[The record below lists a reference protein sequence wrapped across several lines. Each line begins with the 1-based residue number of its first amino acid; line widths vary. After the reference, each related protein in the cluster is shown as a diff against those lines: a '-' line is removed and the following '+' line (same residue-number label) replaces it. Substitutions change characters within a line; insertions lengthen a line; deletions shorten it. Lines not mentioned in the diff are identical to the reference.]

1 MRAKSLAPAYERSK
15 TSNRH
20 PTRRTRRFA
29 LCCELL
35 ESRQLLS
42 VGQAS
47 LSAGAAMNL
56 STATPQ
62 TSVPAAVAGSV
73 PSGLSNN
80 TEFGFATSGSL
91 SSTGSLGTANP
102 TNSANASIFTE
113 ANVNGS
119 SVNSGDNAPGLALD
133 SNLAVSPLN
142 PNNTSIAESTREL
155 EPDQTNF
162 IVPPPTLIVASVQL
176 GGSSSP
182 ATAIS
187 AGSNTTNSSAI
198 TLALPAQPTSA
209 GQLSPSQIIQ
219 RGSVS
224 LEGLSVIEQP
234 EPGPQILE
242 PAPAPVPAD
251 APNAQPQPDPTVNPP
266 TNQPPAP
273 VNGPEGQPQPAP
285 PATDTS
291 SQAEQRAT
299 TPDDTKVQTLPL
311 THESEVDAGLD
322 PTNARPLTR
331 LRADKVIYAD
341 DKVAASDTSCSFS
354 VVFGAVTVAMGGYN
368 LAAREANRFKGRW
381 IPRWVGIERPIKTK
395 NGSRSR

>member
-15 TSNRH
+15 TSNRQ
-20 PTRRTRRFA
+20 TARRTRRFA

-62 TSVPAAVAGSV
+62 TSVPAAVAVSV

-80 TEFGFATSGSL
+80 TEFGFATSGNL
-91 SSTGSLGTANP
+91 SPTGSLGTANP

-162 IVPPPTLIVASVQL
+162 IIPPPTLIVASVQL

-182 ATAIS
+182 ATAIL

-198 TLALPAQPTSA
+198 TLALPAQPTST

-266 TNQPPAP
+266 TSQPPAP

-285 PATDTS
+285 PATDTP

-299 TPDDTKVQTLPL
+299 TPDDTKAQTLPV

-331 LRADKVIYAD
+331 LRADKVVYAD
-341 DKVAASDTSCSFS
+341 DKVAASDTSRSFS

-368 LAAREANRFKGRW
+368 FAAREANRFNGRW
-381 IPRWVGIERPIKTK
+381 TPRWVGIERPIKTK
-395 NGSRSR
+395 KGSRSR

>member
-1 MRAKSLAPAYERSK
+1 MHAKSLAPAYERSK
-15 TSNRH
+15 TSNRQT
-20 PTRRTRRFA
+20 TRRTRRFA

-56 STATPQ
+56 SIATPQ
-62 TSVPAAVAGSV
+62 TSVPAAVAVSV

-91 SSTGSLGTANP
+91 SSTGSLGAANP

-162 IVPPPTLIVASVQL
+162 IIPPPTLIVASVQL

-242 PAPAPVPAD
+242 PAPAPVPAE
-251 APNAQPQPDPTVNPP
+251 APNPDAQPDPTVNPP

-285 PATDTS
+285 PATDTP

-299 TPDDTKVQTLPL
+299 TPDDTKAQTLPV

-322 PTNARPLTR
+322 STNARPSTR
-331 LRADKVIYAD
+331 LRADKVVYAD
-341 DKVAASDTSCSFS
+341 DKLAASDTSRSFS

-368 LAAREANRFKGRW
+368 FAAREANRFKGRW
-381 IPRWVGIERPIKTK
+381 TPRWVGIERPIKTK
-395 NGSRSR
+395 KGSRSR

>member
-15 TSNRH
+15 TSNRQT
-20 PTRRTRRFA
+20 TRRTRRFA

-47 LSAGAAMNL
+47 LSAGVAMNL
-56 STATPQ
+56 SIARPQ
-62 TSVPAAVAGSV
+62 TSVPAAVAVSV

-80 TEFGFATSGSL
+80 TEFGFATSGNL

-119 SVNSGDNAPGLALD
+119 SVNSGDSAPGLALD

-162 IVPPPTLIVASVQL
+162 IIPPPTLIVASVQL

-198 TLALPAQPTSA
+198 TLAHPAQPTSA

-251 APNAQPQPDPTVNPP
+251 APNAQPQPDPSVNPP

-273 VNGPEGQPQPAP
+273 SPTIAHGRRVFITASREFHAGRVRRPLTNKTTAPSPIARVSPNGRRRPAGQPQSRRDPAG
-285 PATDTS
+285 
-291 SQAEQRAT
+291 RAG
-299 TPDDTKVQTLPL
+299 
-311 THESEVDAGLD
+311 GLS
-322 PTNARPLTR
+322 
-331 LRADKVIYAD
+331 
-341 DKVAASDTSCSFS
+341 VAALP
-354 VVFGAVTVAMGGYN
+354 A
-368 LAAREANRFKGRW
+368 LAAA
-381 IPRWVGIERPIKTK
+381 
-395 NGSRSR
+395 